1 VRLRDVVDLELHPGP
16 DYVSDA
22 IRATGDFYEA
32 DILDELAR
40 WFAGGT
46 IVDVG
51 AHIGNHAAFL
61 AAFVAHSSIV
71 AFEPVPANRE
81 LLRRNVA
88 RWPEVTVHGQALGAR
103 AGSVRIHVDEAN
115 AGHSRIAQD
124 GELEVVQAALD
135 TFGLQDVTLM
145 KIDVEGAELEVL
157 EGAAVTIARWRPLVV
172 IEDWTGPARAA
183 AVLPG
188 YRLAVDWG
196 EAHQTYLFA
205 P

>member
-1 VRLRDVVDLELHPGP
+1 MVR
-16 DYVSDA
+16 
-22 IRATGDFYEA
+22 
-32 DILDELAR
+32 
-40 WFAGGT
+40 
-46 IVDVG
+46 
-51 AHIGNHAAFL
+51 
-61 AAFVAHSSIV
+61 
-71 AFEPVPANRE
+71 
-81 LLRRNVA
+81 
-88 RWPEVTVHGQALGAR
+88 RWPWPGRSSTSGRTSATTPPSSRPSSRTRRSSRSSRSPRIASSSGATSRAGRRSTVHGQALGAR

-135 TFGLQDVTLM
+135 TFGLQDVTLV